1 MVGWLVLPVS
11 GRMVRLVVGV
21 VCLDGQGGG
30 DAVRLDEGSSCQ
42 LGRLASGE
50 AVCLAGWLLIE
61 LLALMVGWCV
71 DS

>member
-11 GRMVRLVVGV
+11 ARMVRLVVGV

-30 DAVRLDEGSSCQ
+30 DAVRLDGWASCQ

-50 AVCLAGWLLIE
+50 AVCLAGWLLVE
-61 LLALMVGWCV
+61 LSALMVGWC
-71 DS
+71 